1 MRTFYP
7 FPVANIETFKLQLV
21 EISNQVNHFC
31 YLDSNNYPNY
41 PYSTFGSLFAI
52 DAVDVISVS
61 KNCLEQFD
69 AFQLQHQDWLFGF
82 LNYDLKNEIEP
93 SLESTK
99 IDNIQ
104 NPILHFFVPKYMLKI
119 NN

>member
-1 MRTFYP
+1 M
-7 FPVANIETFKLQLV
+7 
-21 EISNQVNHFC
+21 
-31 YLDSNNYPNY
+31 
-41 PYSTFGSLFAI
+41 FAI

-93 SLESTK
+93 NLEYTK

-104 NPILHFFVPKYMLKI
+104 NPILHFFVPKYLVKI
-119 NN
+119 ENEKVEVGIVSES